1 MNLLKYKKFYLI
13 GIKGVGMTML
23 AQFLKHQNKEVSGS
37 DIADVFM
44 TDRVLKGA
52 KINFFSGFSAAQL
65 PKDALIIYS
74 SAYTKENN
82 EEVALALEGSKT
94 SSLPVINYAQA
105 IGALFSSYQ
114 GIAVCGS
121 HGKTTTAAWLG
132 FVWQK
137 LGLSPNILVGARVPQ
152 LKGSAVLGTSNYF
165 IAEADEYQNKLQ
177 YFQPY
182 GVILNNIE
190 FDHPDYFKTKQAY
203 YQIFSDFVKKISKSG
218 FLVANIQD
226 EQVKK
231 ILKFSAAKVF
241 SYAVSDEIE
250 AKEASTQV
258 SLLAHS
264 VYRKGAYQVFKVN
277 DFGEFKIRLFGRHNI
292 ENALAVISSV
302 LALGISPQLAK
313 KPLAQFKGTARR
325 SELMGSYRGALI
337 YDDYGHHPTE
347 VLKTIQAFKDF
358 YPEKR
363 LMVLFHPHTFTRTKA
378 LFKDF
383 VSSFDQA
390 DVLGVLSIYGSARE
404 VQGGV
409 SSQELVT
416 AINERWRE
424 EKGVDR
430 KIEKGKVGKKKKAV
444 VYLRDFDQALKW
456 LRQEIRKDDIVLLLG
471 AGDVFRVGEN
481 LLKK

>member
-23 AQFLKHQNKEVSGS
+23 AQFLRYQGKEVSGS
-37 DIADVFM
+37 DISDVFM

-52 KINFFSGFSAAQL
+52 KINFFSGFSASHL
-65 PKDALIIYS
+65 PQDAVIVYS

-82 EEVALALEGSKT
+82 EEVAAALKGDRNSK
-94 SSLPVINYAQA
+94 LLVINYAQA
-105 IGALFSSYQ
+105 MGVLFSLYQ

-121 HGKTTTAAWLG
+121 HGKTTTSAWLG

-137 LGLSPNILVGARVPQ
+137 IGLSPNILVGARVPQ
-152 LKGSAVLGTSNYF
+152 LGGSAVLGNSHYF

-182 GVILNNIE
+182 GVVLNNIE
-190 FDHPDYFKTKQAY
+190 FDHPDYFKSKQAY
-203 YQIFSDFVKKISKSG
+203 YQVFADFVKKIPKRG
-218 FLVANIQD
+218 FLVANAQD
-226 EQVKK
+226 EQVQK
-231 ILKFSAAKVF
+231 IIKLSAGKVF
-241 SYAVSDEIE
+241 SYAISDEME
-250 AKEASTQV
+250 FKKESQQV

-264 VYRKGAYQVFKVN
+264 ISRKGVYQVFKVN

-292 ENALAVISSV
+292 ENALAVIASV
-302 LALGISPQLAK
+302 LALSISPEIVK
-313 KPLAQFKGTARR
+313 KSLSQFKGTARR
-325 SELMGSYRGALI
+325 SELMGVYKGALI

-347 VLKTIQAFKDF
+347 VLKTIKAFKEF
-358 YPEKR
+358 YEHKR
-363 LMVLFHPHTFTRTKA
+363 LIVLFHPHTFTRTKA

-390 DVLGVLSIYGSARE
+390 DILGILSIYGSARE

-409 SSQELVT
+409 SSQELVV
-416 AINERWRE
+416 AINERRR
-424 EKGVDR
+424 D
-430 KIEKGKVGKKKKAV
+430 KKMAV
-444 VYLRDFDQALKW
+444 HLHDFDEALKW
-456 LRQEIRKDDIVLLLG
+456 LKQEIKKDDVVLLLG
-471 AGDVFRVGEN
+471 AGDVFRVGEG